1 MKSNYLLLKGWL
13 LKTWLHW
20 FSSVQLLS
28 LVRLS
33 ATPWTATCQ
42 ASLSITKSWSLL
54 KLMSVE
60 LWCHPTILFSVVPF
74 SCLQSFSAWGSFL
87 MNQFFASGDQ
97 SIEVSASTSVLPMN
111 TQDWSPSEW
120 TGWTSLQ
127 SKGLSRVF
135 SNTTFHKHQFFSAI
149 LYLLGIYCLESP
161 LECVLQKR
169 RVFVLFIPNAE
180 YPEMDMVYRRN
191 VITGC
196 MKEWIHADIHMM
208 SLEICL

>member
-1 MKSNYLLLKGWL
+1 M
-13 LKTWLHW
+13 
-20 FSSVQLLS
+20 
-28 LVRLS
+28 
-33 ATPWTATCQ
+33 TPWTVTCQ

-60 LWCHPTILFSVVPF
+60 LWCHLTISSSVAPF
-74 SCLQSFSAWGSFL
+74 SSRLQSFPASGSFP
-87 MNQFFASGDQ
+87 MSWFFPSGAQ
-97 SIEVSASTSVLPMN
+97 SIGVLASASVLPMN
-111 TQDWSPSEW
+111 IQDWFPLGC
-120 TGWTSLQ
+120 TGLISLQ

-180 YPEMDMVYRRN
+180 YPEMTWSIIGGM
-191 VITGC
+191 
-196 MKEWIHADIHMM
+196 W
-208 SLEICL
+208 